1 MSTSQQIITNAIRR
15 LAKTDP
21 DIANAI
27 SATKN
32 RGDLAAESASASSGG
47 EENRICC
54 DGSTS
59 SNTNPGVT
67 QTDPDA
73 GGQSSLDASDPAN
86 LSDIAGGS
94 LTGLT
99 DCATGEPVCFEG
111 NDWVPP
117 EGWDGPQDPG
127 PDPTWVEGEYWNVT
141 WAVARKI
148 DVLVTSASGTDYY
161 ASKPNICSYQEC
173 DDYDCTDPTSFGC
186 TANRHLYGYNTYDQY
201 TAARNGPFSCPA
213 PGSSETIDA
222 VCVDEAPLLDSWP
235 TDGCVNLAIKS
246 GTIVGSK
253 YDPENDGTYSAPM
266 SEIELCDG
274 SGNSVGIKPSANGGW
289 KSIDAN
295 NPGDGYLYDSTGTR
309 IARISAS
316 EYSDPGV

>member
-15 LAKTDP
+15 MAKTDP

-32 RGDLAAESASASSGG
+32 RGDLAAESAFGSSGG

-59 SNTNPGVT
+59 SNTNPGAT

-117 EGWDGPQDPG
+117 EGWDGPQEPG
-127 PDPTWVEGEYWNVT
+127 PAEGFVEGVYWF
-141 WAVARKI
+141 ARGRNMTQNEDFSVGRFATCFAARGFI
-148 DVLVTSASGTDYY
+148 ASLVGSCALTSLAPCRNLSGGIQCPGV
-161 ASKPNICSYQEC
+161 SSYSYTLWSWNCEPESTLDAC
-173 DDYDCTDPTSFGC
+173 
-186 TANRHLYGYNTYDQY
+186 QY
-201 TAARNGPFSCPA
+201 TTENP
-213 PGSSETIDA
+213 
-222 VCVDEAPLLDSWP
+222 PLADSWP
-235 TDGCVNLAIKS
+235 ADGCVNLAIKS

-253 YDPENDGTYSAPM
+253 YDPENDGSYSAPM

-274 SGNSVGIKPSANGGW
+274 SGNSVGIKPAANGGW